1 MPAHVPRAGMARGCL
16 SRDVPHPAGLGWHWQ
31 WVPPALDAHLGRA
44 PPSPQPLL
52 PPQVCGEKNRFEKL
66 MEYFRNED
74 SNIDFMVSGGGG
86 WGPRCAP
93 CPPRGWRHL
102 GTHGLLPWWQLPWSP
117 QACPWL
123 CPKGC
128 QVPKVLCPQELPV
141 PPQGVVSQGL
151 LSSWPF
157 PRSPRPQGRETTV
170 LSPGTCVPGAA
181 GPPCRAR

>member
-1 MPAHVPRAGMARGCL
+1 MALAAGASCPAIPTA
-16 SRDVPHPAGLGWHWQ
+16 
-31 WVPPALDAHLGRA
+31 AHLGRA

-93 CPPRGWRHL
+93 CPMLGWRHL
-102 GTHGLLPWWQLPWSP
+102 GTHSLLPWWQLPWSP

-128 QVPKVLCPQELPV
+128 QVPKMPCPQKLLV

-151 LSSWPF
+151 LSSWLF
-157 PRSPRPQGRETTV
+157 PRSRVHRAVKPPCGPWVVPRDLRPQG
-170 LSPGTCVPGAA
+170 C
-181 GPPCRAR
+181 

>member
-1 MPAHVPRAGMARGCL
+1 MALAAGASCPAIPTG
-16 SRDVPHPAGLGWHWQ
+16 
-31 WVPPALDAHLGRA
+31 AHLGRA

-86 WGPRCAP
+86 WGPHCAP
-93 CPPRGWRHL
+93 CPTLGCRHL
-102 GTHGLLPWWQLPWSP
+102 GTHSLLPWWQLPWSP

-128 QVPKVLCPQELPV
+128 QVPKMPCPQKLLV

-151 LSSWPF
+151 LSSWLF
-157 PRSPRPQGRETTV
+157 PRSPCPQGRETSA
-170 LSPGTCVPGAA
+170 LSPGTCVPRAA
-181 GPPCRAR
+181 EPPC